1 MRNVS
6 RTFAAVAY
14 FLIGALLLDCMPWQ
28 AFAGDDLAVRN
39 VRFEI
44 NGELVRI
51 YYDLSGSPDKLY
63 RVSVTLRKQ
72 SDPTFSA
79 VPVHVSG
86 DLGGIVLPGDKR
98 RVTWDF
104 LKDFPGGLQGDDYY
118 FVVEVEAPASE
129 GLSTWWWVGGGAVV
143 VGGVIAIL
151 AKGGSTNPPQ
161 PSPQFPTPPSRP

>member
-6 RTFAAVAY
+6 KTFAAVTY
-14 FLIGALLLDCMPWQ
+14 LLVGALILECFPLRAVAQ
-28 AFAGDDLAVRN
+28 DDLAVRN

-44 NGELVRI
+44 TGELIRI

-63 RVSVTLRKQ
+63 RVSVTLRRK

-79 VPVHVSG
+79 VPMHVSG

-104 LKDFPGGLQGDDYY
+104 LKDFPAGLPGDDYY
-118 FVVEVEAPASE
+118 FVIDVEAPASE
-129 GLSTWWWVGGGAVV
+129 GLDPWWYVGGGALVL
-143 VGGVIAIL
+143 GGLIALL
-151 AKGGSTNPPQ
+151 AHGTT
-161 PSPQFPTPPSRP
+161 TPPSSSTAKFPCSS